1 MVKSFPGNTFDDEF
15 VLILHEL
22 AELVKRRGNGGRR
35 MDFEKMGDELGTEVE
50 GVRNRCA
57 A

>member
-1 MVKSFPGNTFDDEF
+1 M
-15 VLILHEL
+15 ILHEL
-22 AELVKRRGNGGRR
+22 AELVKRRGNGGQLNGGRR

>member
-1 MVKSFPGNTFDDEF
+1 LTGEF

-22 AELVKRRGNGGRR
+22 ASQRRSVKRRGNGGRR